1 MYPPIY
7 APDHKHTATVT
18 IGRSIGNEPMDA
30 DRWQEF
36 IRELGIIVRTRG
48 LRVYTYKAIGTGH
61 WADSRGEFVTE
72 ESCTYV
78 YELEEA
84 AAGITASLLHDLAMK
99 YEQDSIALVL
109 GQTIFC

>member
-1 MYPPIY
+1 ME
-7 APDHKHTATVT
+7 D
-18 IGRSIGNEPMDA
+18 

-36 IRELGIIVRTRG
+36 IRELSIIVRTRG
-48 LRVYTYKAIGTGH
+48 LRVYTQKAIGVGQWT
-61 WADSRGEFVTE
+61 DDRGELITE